1 MKTFV
6 LFIIALCFTIN
17 LSATPQMPD
26 KIIYKGKVYKL
37 LSFPL
42 ESYFKTHPDKRPKTK
57 GMSTGLWRNYIATF
71 EIKNNQL
78 YVKDIKIMVF
88 DSKSSKEKYKSV
100 INQVFPNQKN
110 VKADWDSELL
120 EVATG
125 KYIEVEPLI
134 YGKIDYENYLIL
146 EINRGNVLRA
156 LHLNY
161 KELDEFKEKQ
171 FLAFKKTEGYNKLVV
186 KLKKRVGNDDIE
198 SLIRYNILEYT
209 SNILIDEPV
218 TLDL

>member
-1 MKTFV
+1 MKIFV
-6 LFIIALCFTIN
+6 LFIIALCFTNN

-26 KIIYKGKVYKL
+26 KIIYKGKEYKL
-37 LSFPL
+37 LTFPL
-42 ESYFKTHPDKRPKTK
+42 ESYFKKHPDKRPKTK

-78 YVKDIKIMVF
+78 YVKDIKIRVF
-88 DSKSSKEKYKSV
+88 DSKSPGETYKS
-100 INQVFPNQKN
+100 IISQVFPNQKSI
-110 VKADWDSELL
+110 KADWDSELL

-161 KELDEFKEKQ
+161 KELDEFKENQ
-171 FLAFKKTEGYNKLVV
+171 FRAFKKTEGYTKLVA
-186 KLKKRVGNDDIE
+186 KLKKHFTNNEID
-198 SLIRYNILEYT
+198 SLIRFDIMEYT
-209 SNILIDEPV
+209 STILSDNA
-218 TLDL
+218 LDL